1 MIKRLR
7 LGCLQCCGH
16 NPSVASSTS
25 RKWQQRLKAGVCP
38 SLQDA
43 MCVLSHSDMCDS
55 LWPPLTIAHQAPLSM
70 GFSRQEYRSGLPL
83 HPLEDLS
90 DPGIEPVSLAGSCTG
105 RQILTTWAT
114 WVSLSAFKFGMRLKN
129 GLASVDDALSRDMN
143 CEPLMRMS
151 QWQWLPFFVG
161 NSVFSYITL
170 AIQHGFNI
178 LS

>member
-1 MIKRLR
+1 MLNHKFP
-7 LGCLQCCGH
+7 CGLLTH
-16 NPSVASSTS
+16 FVNLMPLLFLV
-25 RKWQQRLKAGVCP
+25 VF
-38 SLQDA
+38 
-43 MCVLSHSDMCDS
+43 LSFYTHACMFSHVW
-55 LWPPLTIAHQAPLSM
+55 LFATPLTIANQAPLSM
-70 GFSRQEYRSGLPL
+70 GFSRQEYKSGLPL

-105 RQILTTWAT
+105 RQSLTTWAT